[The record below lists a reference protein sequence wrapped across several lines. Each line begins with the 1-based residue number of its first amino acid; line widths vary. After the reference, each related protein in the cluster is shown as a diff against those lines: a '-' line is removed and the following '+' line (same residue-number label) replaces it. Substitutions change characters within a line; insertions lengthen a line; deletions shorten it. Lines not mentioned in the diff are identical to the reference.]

1 MDLKLPTYRNEK
13 DTTGLPIQKVGIR
26 GVQAPIQLKHKQG
39 KFIEVI
45 GNFSV
50 YCDLS
55 KNFKG
60 ASMSLMQRLLFKSI
74 EGHTSTESLVDITQQ
89 LIENSEHEAK
99 SAYAKVKFQ
108 YPILTKSPITD
119 NWAPKIYN
127 CVIEVTNIDGKIKKY
142 LTVTIQYIAT
152 CFTKGHKVLMANFTY
167 KNIEKVKIGDEVIG
181 LAEGNIRTFTRT
193 KVLKTLKNESNSLV
207 DVTVGGQTIRCTRD
221 HKWLV
226 RCNPTSNLV
235 WQDTNIITSKY
246 VKDLQY
252 QHLNQSNFD
261 RGWLQGVLDGDGWF
275 TDNQIGLASTDKEII
290 ERFDKILKKLKIIPR
305 QHRTNKEKHVVRSVI
320 YKEAEVEKIHFYL
333 QSANTS
339 NSSYRRGYLAGIYD
353 ADGSVHQR
361 VGCQPVIYNSSE
373 NILLRIESYLSSLRI
388 HYTKSINYKKGA
400 PVTHIHN
407 NKYKHT
413 KDLWVISITDGFKFF
428 TYCPGVL
435 QRKQKVGYTLK
446 NIRNQSQF
454 ESVLP
459 IQDNEEVYN
468 LSTETGNYI
477 INGFIVHNCP
487 CSLELA
493 KNLMEMEGKESG
505 GHQQRAFAEVTVEYD
520 EILWI
525 EDLVKEV
532 EGAVKAIPY
541 PIIRKPDEQNI
552 CYTARANP
560 LFVEEASRI
569 IGVALNQDEKILD
582 FVVVCNH
589 EESIHASNAV
599 AVIRKGD
606 RLQ

>member
-1 MDLKLPTYRNEK
+1 MHCKLPTYRNEK
-13 DTTGLPIQKVGIR
+13 DETGLPIQKVGIR
-26 GVQAPIQLKHKQG
+26 NVKAPIQLKHKKG
-39 KFIEVI
+39 KFVEVI
-45 GNFSV
+45 GTFSI

-55 KNFKG
+55 KRFKG

-74 EGHTSTESLVDITQQ
+74 EGHTSTESLIDITNK
-89 LIENSEHEAK
+89 LIEMSEHEAK
-99 SAYAKVKFQ
+99 SAYAKVKFP
-108 YPILTKSPITD
+108 YPIQTKSPITD
-119 NWAPKIYN
+119 NWAPKIYD
-127 CVIEVTNIDGKIKKY
+127 CAIEVTNIDGKVRKY
-142 LTVTIQYIAT
+142 LSVTVQYIAT
-152 CFTKGHKVLMANFTY
+152 CFTKGHKVLMADFTY

-181 LAEGNIRTFTRT
+181 LTEGHVRTFTKT

-207 DVTVGGQTIRCTRD
+207 DVTVDGQTIRCTKD

-252 QHLNQSNFD
+252 QHLNQSDFD
-261 RGWLQGVLDGDGWF
+261 KGWLQGVLDGDGWF
-275 TDNQIGLASTDKEII
+275 TDNQIGLASADKEII

-305 QHRTNKEKHVVRSVI
+305 QHRTNKEKYIVRSVV
-320 YKEAEVEKIHFYL
+320 YKEKEVEKIHFYL
-333 QSANTS
+333 QSANTN
-339 NSSYRRGYLAGIYD
+339 NSGYQRGYLAGIYD
-353 ADGSVHQR
+353 ADGSVQQR

-373 NILLRIESYLSSLRI
+373 DILLRIESYLNSLRI

-407 NKYKHT
+407 TKYKHT

-435 QRKQKVGYTLK
+435 QRKQKTGYTLK
-446 NIRNQSQF
+446 NIRNQSQVK
-454 ESVLP
+454 SVLP

-477 INGFIVHNCP
+477 VNGFIVHNCP

-493 KNLMEMEGKESG
+493 KHLCKTTGKESG
-505 GHQQRAFAEVTVEYD
+505 GHQQRGFAEITVEFD
-520 EILWI
+520 EMVWI
-525 EDLVKEV
+525 EDIIKDV
-532 EGAVKAIPY
+532 EGEIKAIPY
-541 PIIRKPDEQNI
+541 PIIRKQDEQNI
-552 CYTARANP
+552 CHIARVNP
-560 LFVEEASRI
+560 LFVEEASRL
-569 IGVALNQDEKILD
+569 IGVTLDKNPDVID

-589 EESIHASNAV
+589 EESIHQSNAV

-606 RLQ
+606 LLK